1 MNVILLNVYVQK
13 KMNKE
18 KKTKKTK
25 KDKRCSNCKHAFSK
39 FCSHIEQRD
48 LAYGVCEDFKW
59 SSLMKSI

>member
-1 MNVILLNVYVQK
+1 MTR
-13 KMNKE
+13 MNKE

-59 SSLMKSI
+59 SSFMKSI